1 MARIR
6 KHFEIVED
14 DQVDR
19 VEVDYFDADTYVY
32 LEVKTYVDSDGA
44 LIDEDSTSALVTVSP
59 KKAEKIA
66 RALIKA
72 ARAARKTKKR
82 DS

>member
-1 MARIR
+1 MARII

-19 VEVDYFDADTYVY
+19 VEVDYFDGDTYVY
-32 LEVKTYVDSDGA
+32 LEVKTYVDSNGDI
-44 LIDEDSTSALVTVSP
+44 IDEESTSALVTVSP
-59 KKAEKIA
+59 KKAEKIG

-72 ARAARKTKKR
+72 AREARKTKEGR
-82 DS
+82 S